1 MILTNSDMALDAIER
16 KRNIAGISQRELAK
30 RAGLSKNAYWHISHQ
45 GSDLHVK
52 SLIGL
57 AEAVGL
63 KLTLT
68 DADQ

>member
-1 MILTNSDMALDAIER
+1 MILTDSDMALDAIER

>member
-1 MILTNSDMALDAIER
+1 MKIESIDQALDAIER
-16 KRNIAGISQRELAK
+16 KRNIAGISQREMAR
-30 RAGLSKNAYWHISHQ
+30 RAGLSKNAYWYMANE

-52 SLIGL
+52 SLISL
-57 AEAVGL
+57 AEAVGM